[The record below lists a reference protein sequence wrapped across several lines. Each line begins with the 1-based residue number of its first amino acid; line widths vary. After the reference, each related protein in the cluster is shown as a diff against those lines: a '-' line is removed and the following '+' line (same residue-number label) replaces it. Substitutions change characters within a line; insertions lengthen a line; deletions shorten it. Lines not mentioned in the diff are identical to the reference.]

1 MYFLRLL
8 FMIDIKG
15 AKMRENLLN
24 KKDNNTKAAEK
35 YVGKYL
41 LDLQNH
47 FSLSDIQLIKILQ
60 SCLNN
65 IKRKNKLKK
74 WWQFF

>member
-1 MYFLRLL
+1 
-8 FMIDIKG
+8 MIDIKG

-47 FSLSDIQLIKILQ
+47 FGLSDMQLIKILQ

>member
-1 MYFLRLL
+1 
-8 FMIDIKG
+8 
-15 AKMRENLLN
+15 MRENLLN

-47 FSLSDIQLIKILQ
+47 FSLSDIQLMKILQ

>member
-1 MYFLRLL
+1 
-8 FMIDIKG
+8 MIDIKG
-15 AKMRENLLN
+15 AKMQENLLN
-24 KKDNNTKAAEK
+24 KKDNNIKAAEK

-41 LDLQNH
+41 QDLQNH
-47 FSLSDIQLIKILQ
+47 FGLNDMQLIKILQ